1 MTDKD
6 SMPDIFRPVHLWPLA
21 VVAAGIGA
29 CFAGAAVSPTYWDFF
44 GLLLIL
50 SLASLLVGVFFGFL
64 FGVPRLNRNYDPR
77 GDGGRTTKYMPNTN
91 LEDVSDWL
99 TKIIIG
105 VTLTQ
110 LTKIPG
116 YLQSI
121 ADNILV
127 NSNCNTMNCNFAGT
141 VIIALL
147 IYFFITGFTSG
158 YYYTRLF
165 LPNLFSIME
174 ENSIRRAE
182 IAIWRE
188 TAQKTVQQAGEPD
201 TDHRSA
207 FLTADETDIL
217 RKIKAHNNQLTTFS
231 RLTYREMA
239 AVNVLRAKGIVEET
253 PECPDRGIGSLR
265 IVNADV
271 LHSLP

>member
-1 MTDKD
+1 MTDKNAQ
-6 SMPDIFRPVHLWPLA
+6 PDIFRPVHLWPLA
-21 VVAAGIGA
+21 IVIAGIGA
-29 CFAGAAVSPTYWDFF
+29 CFAGAAVSRTYWDFF

-50 SLASLLVGVFFGFL
+50 SLASLLVGVLFGFL
-64 FGVPRLNRNYDPR
+64 FGIPRLNRNYDPR

-110 LTKIPG
+110 LTNIPG

-141 VIIALL
+141 VIISLL
-147 IYFFITGFTSG
+147 IYFF
-158 YYYTRLF
+158 YYRFYKRLLLYPF
-165 LPNLFSIME
+165 VSAQPFSHHE
-174 ENSIRRAE
+174 ENSIKWAE

-188 TAQKTVQQAGEPD
+188 GAQQIAQTAGESEP
-201 TDHRSA
+201 TR
-207 FLTADETDIL
+207 
-217 RKIKAHNNQLTTFS
+217 QLLS
-231 RLTYREMA
+231 
-239 AVNVLRAKGIVEET
+239 
-253 PECPDRGIGSLR
+253 
-265 IVNADV
+265 
-271 LHSLP
+271 